1 MVTKFYQMFQKQL
14 IIFKPKRKPL
24 YFKIK
29 IKLNRKRL
37 YLTRSLKFLGVK
49 INSNINWKRHV
60 NAIATKLN

>member
-1 MVTKFYQMFQKQL
+1 MPTKFYQMFQKQV